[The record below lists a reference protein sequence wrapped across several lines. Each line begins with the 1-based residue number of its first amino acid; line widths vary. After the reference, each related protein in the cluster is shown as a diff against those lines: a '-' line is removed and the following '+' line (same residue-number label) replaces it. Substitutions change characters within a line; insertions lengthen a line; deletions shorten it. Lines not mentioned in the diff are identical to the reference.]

1 MNEYENNNDKENSKA
16 KKIRRILLLQ
26 TDQELKKNSKRYSN
40 IKINSKSIKQLNQ
53 AYNSY
58 KILLSET
65 SSIYSNY
72 IQIFQKMYPDKSQI
86 EKKIKEPPKTT
97 RVEQNVASL
106 NSSFESH
113 SPQIEFI
120 PNKIDLG
127 EKKFSFRKKG
137 SIKNQNSPKIFDKM
151 DLKVSKSKE
160 CEDIKIKSTKLGNKG
175 INKVIDKIV
184 RIKLPTDT
192 EDDDNIMKSVIK
204 LRKYC
209 FKLIKKRKKCKRQK
223 PQLLSI
229 KKTRG
234 TDKTKTSK
242 RKTIVFSNTLLKNNY
257 LFGQKE
263 PNQDYILTRED
274 TYEQKPAMLLNSKLF
289 DKSERQLSKNESAN
303 SNERKTYKLNSFKDL
318 KTIRERV
325 KEKINMNA
333 NVDKKRKLRR
343 VQTLNIRNQP
353 VNKLS
358 HKKDLKKSDNAHKQI
373 NTIING
379 PVISTKFT
387 RPSKFVIINNNI
399 NNNINNANIIFRKD
413 INKKNSLFGVQRYD
427 FKRLKTKKEKGK
439 DLISSGRKNSL
450 IKNGK
455 RTIKLFNSVYH
466 ET

>member
-1 MNEYENNNDKENSKA
+1 MNENDNNNNKENLKA

-26 TDQELKKNSKRYSN
+26 TDQELKKNSKKYSN

-58 KILLSET
+58 KILLSEA

-72 IQIFQKMYPDKSQI
+72 VQIFQKIYPDNSKI
-86 EKKIKEPPKTT
+86 EKKIKESPQST
-97 RVEQNVASL
+97 RVEQNEASL
-106 NSSFESH
+106 SSSFESH

-127 EKKFSFRKKG
+127 KKKFSFRKKG
-137 SIKNQNSPKIFDKM
+137 SIKKPNSPKIFDKI

-160 CEDIKIKSTKLGNKG
+160 SEEVKIKSSKPGNKG

-184 RIKLPTDT
+184 RIKLPMDM

-209 FKLIKKRKKCKRQK
+209 YKLIKKRKKCKRQK
-223 PQLLSI
+223 PPLLSL

-234 TDKTKTSK
+234 MDKNKTSK
-242 RKTIVFSNTLLKNNY
+242 RKTLVYSNTLLKNSL

-263 PNQDYILTRED
+263 PNHEAMLTRED
-274 TYEQKPAMLLNSKLF
+274 TYVPKPNIFLF
-289 DKSERQLSKNESAN
+289 EKGERERQLIKKD
-303 SNERKTYKLNSFKDL
+303 SNHSHDKKTYKLNSFKDL
-318 KTIRERV
+318 QTIRERV
-325 KEKINMNA
+325 KEKINM

-343 VQTLNIRNQP
+343 VQTLNLRNQP
-353 VNKLS
+353 VSSKLS
-358 HKKDLKKSDNAHKQI
+358 QKKNSKKSDNVNKQI
-373 NTIING
+373 HSLLKG
-379 PVISTKFT
+379 HMISTKFL

-399 NNNINNANIIFRKD
+399 NNNINNANIIFRKEVK
-413 INKKNSLFGVQRYD
+413 NKDSLYGVQKYD
-427 FKRLKTKKEKGK
+427 FKKLKTIKEKGK
-439 DLISSGRKNSL
+439 ELISGRRNSLRKNV
-450 IKNGK
+450 KH
-455 RTIKLFNSVYH
+455 TIKLFGSVYS

>member
-1 MNEYENNNDKENSKA
+1 MNENDSNNNKENLKA

-58 KILLSET
+58 KILLSEA

-72 IQIFQKMYPDKSQI
+72 VQIIQKIYPDKTEN
-86 EKKIKEPPKTT
+86 EKKIKEPPQTT
-97 RVEQNVASL
+97 REEQHITSL

-127 EKKFSFRKKG
+127 KKKFNFRKKG
-137 SIKNQNSPKIFDKM
+137 SIRNPNSPKIFDEM
-151 DLKVSKSKE
+151 NLKVSKSKE

-184 RIKLPTDT
+184 RIKLPTDI

-209 FKLIKKRKKCKRQK
+209 YKLIKRRKKSKRQK
-223 PQLLSI
+223 PQLLSL

-234 TDKTKTSK
+234 MDKNKTSK
-242 RKTIVFSNTLLKNNY
+242 RKTLIYSNTLLKNSL

-263 PNQDYILTRED
+263 TSHEAMLTRED
-274 TYEQKPAMLLNSKLF
+274 TYVQKPNLF
-289 DKSERQLSKNESAN
+289 LFERRERQLTKND
-303 SNERKTYKLNSFKDL
+303 SNRSHEKKAYKLNSFKDL
-318 KTIRERV
+318 QTIRERV
-325 KEKINMNA
+325 KEKINM

-343 VQTLNIRNQP
+343 VQTLNLRNQP
-353 VNKLS
+353 VSSKLS
-358 HKKDLKKSDNAHKQI
+358 Q
-373 NTIING
+373 
-379 PVISTKFT
+379 
-387 RPSKFVIINNNI
+387 
-399 NNNINNANIIFRKD
+399 
-413 INKKNSLFGVQRYD
+413 KKNS
-427 FKRLKTKKEKGK
+427 KKVTM
-439 DLISSGRKNSL
+439 LINKY
-450 IKNGK
+450 I
-455 RTIKLFNSVYH
+455 VY
-466 ET
+466 

>member
-1 MNEYENNNDKENSKA
+1 MNENDSNNNKENLKA

-58 KILLSET
+58 KILLSEA

-72 IQIFQKMYPDKSQI
+72 VQIIQKIYPDKSEN
-86 EKKIKEPPKTT
+86 EKKIKEPPQTT
-97 RVEQNVASL
+97 REEHQHITSL

-127 EKKFSFRKKG
+127 KKKFNFHKKG
-137 SIKNQNSPKIFDKM
+137 SIRNPNSPKIFDEM
-151 DLKVSKSKE
+151 NLKVSKSKE

-184 RIKLPTDT
+184 RIKLPTDI

-209 FKLIKKRKKCKRQK
+209 YKLIKRRKKCKRQK
-223 PQLLSI
+223 PQLLSL

-234 TDKTKTSK
+234 MDKNKTSK
-242 RKTIVFSNTLLKNNY
+242 RKTLIYSNTLLKNSL

-263 PNQDYILTRED
+263 TSHEAMLTRED
-274 TYEQKPAMLLNSKLF
+274 TYVQKPNIFLF
-289 DKSERQLSKNESAN
+289 ERGERQLTKND
-303 SNERKTYKLNSFKDL
+303 SNHSHEKKTYKLNSFKDL
-318 KTIRERV
+318 QTIRERV
-325 KEKINMNA
+325 KEKINMN
-333 NVDKKRKLRR
+333 VDKRRKLRR
-343 VQTLNIRNQP
+343 VQTLNLRNQP
-353 VNKLS
+353 VSSKLS
-358 HKKDLKKSDNAHKQI
+358 QKKNSKKSDNVNKQI
-373 NTIING
+373 HSLLKG
-379 PVISTKFT
+379 HMISTKFL

-399 NNNINNANIIFRKD
+399 NNNINNANIIFRKEV
-413 INKKNSLFGVQRYD
+413 KKKDSLYGVQNYD
-427 FKRLKTKKEKGK
+427 FKKLKTIKEKGK
-439 DLISSGRKNSL
+439 ELISGRRDSLRKNA
-450 IKNGK
+450 KH
-455 RTIKLFNSVYH
+455 TIKLFGSVYS

>member
-1 MNEYENNNDKENSKA
+1 MNENESNNNKENIKA

-58 KILLSET
+58 KILLSEA

-72 IQIFQKMYPDKSQI
+72 VQIIQKIYPDKAEN
-86 EKKIKEPPKTT
+86 EKKIKEPPQTT
-97 RVEQNVASL
+97 REEQHITSL

-127 EKKFSFRKKG
+127 KKKFSFRKKG
-137 SIKNQNSPKIFDKM
+137 SINNPNSPKIFDKM
-151 DLKVSKSKE
+151 NLKVSKSKE

-184 RIKLPTDT
+184 RIKLPTDI

-209 FKLIKKRKKCKRQK
+209 YKLIKKRKKCKKQK

-242 RKTIVFSNTLLKNNY
+242 RKTLVFSNTLLKNNY

-263 PNQDYILTRED
+263 PNHDFILTRED
-274 TYEQKPAMLLNSKLF
+274 TYVPKPIGLLNSKLF
-289 DKSERQLSKNESAN
+289 DKSERQLSKNDSTH
-303 SNERKTYKLNSFKDL
+303 SNDRKTYKLNSFKDL
-318 KTIRERV
+318 KTIREKV
-325 KEKINMNA
+325 KEKINM

-343 VQTLNIRNQP
+343 VQTLNLRNQP
-353 VNKLS
+353 VTNKLS
-358 HKKDLKKSDNAHKQI
+358 HKKDSKKSDSVHKQI
-373 NTIING
+373 NTILKG
-379 PVISTKFT
+379 PMISTKFT

-413 INKKNSLFGVQRYD
+413 VNKKNSLFGVQRYD
-427 FKRLKTKKEKGK
+427 IKRLKTIKEKGK
-439 DLISSGRKNSL
+439 DLITNGRRNSLRKNVKHTL
-450 IKNGK
+450 
-455 RTIKLFNSVYH
+455 RLFSSVYP

>member
-1 MNEYENNNDKENSKA
+1 MNENEDNNNKENLKA

-40 IKINSKSIKQLNQ
+40 IKINSKSIKQLNL

-58 KILLSET
+58 KILLSEA

-72 IQIFQKMYPDKSQI
+72 VQIFQKIYPDNSKI
-86 EKKIKEPPKTT
+86 EKKIKESPQST
-97 RVEQNVASL
+97 RVEQNEASL
-106 NSSFESH
+106 SSSFESH

-127 EKKFSFRKKG
+127 KKKFSFRKKG
-137 SIKNQNSPKIFDKM
+137 SIKKPNSPKIFDKI

-160 CEDIKIKSTKLGNKG
+160 SEEVKIKSSKPGNKG

-184 RIKLPTDT
+184 RIKLPMDM

-209 FKLIKKRKKCKRQK
+209 YKLIKKRKKCKKQK
-223 PQLLSI
+223 PQLLSL
-229 KKTRG
+229 KKTRA

-242 RKTIVFSNTLLKNNY
+242 RKSIIFSNTHFKNNY

-263 PNQDYILTRED
+263 PNQDFILTRED
-274 TYEQKPAMLLNSKLF
+274 TYEIKPVTLLNSKLF
-289 DKSERQLSKNESAN
+289 DKSEKQLSKNDSTN
-303 SNERKTYKLNSFKDL
+303 SNDRKKYKLNSFKDL
-318 KTIRERV
+318 KTIREKV
-325 KEKINMNA
+325 KEKINM

-343 VQTLNIRNQP
+343 VQTLNLRNQP
-353 VNKLS
+353 VNNKLS
-358 HKKDLKKSDNAHKQI
+358 HKKNSKKSDSVHKQI
-373 NTIING
+373 NNILKG
-379 PVISTKFT
+379 PMISSKFA
-387 RPSKFVIINNNI
+387 RSSKFVIINNNI

-427 FKRLKTKKEKGK
+427 YKHLKTIKEKGK
-439 DLISSGRKNSL
+439 DLITSGRRNSL
-450 IKNGK
+450 RKNVK
-455 RTIKLFNSVYH
+455 HTLKFFNSVYS
-466 ET
+466 EV